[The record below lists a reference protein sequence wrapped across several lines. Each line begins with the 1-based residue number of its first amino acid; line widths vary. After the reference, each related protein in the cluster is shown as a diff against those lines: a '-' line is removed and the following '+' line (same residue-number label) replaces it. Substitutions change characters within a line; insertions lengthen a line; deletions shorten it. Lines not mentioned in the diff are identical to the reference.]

1 MREAAVPTP
10 RSYPRYPSTASVQ
23 IQVAHAWEGGSRLS
37 IPGTLLNVSRGG
49 AGVAISWVLPP
60 RTLLTLLFPEAP
72 ELRLPAE
79 IVWTS
84 MAPESSPASAIYGV
98 RWMTH
103 IPRHWLATMVPGH
116 GVSGG
121 PEESSPPRT

>member
-1 MREAAVPTP
+1 MKEEAATIP
-10 RSYPRYPSTASVQ
+10 RLHPRFPFEAPVQ
-23 IQVAHAWEGGSRLS
+23 IQVAHAWEGASRLS

-49 AGVAISWVLPP
+49 AGVAIPWVLPP
-60 RTLLTLLFPEAP
+60 RTLLILLFPEAP

-84 MAPESSPASAIYGV
+84 RAPESSPASSTYGV

>member
-1 MREAAVPTP
+1 MKEEAAPIP
-10 RSYPRYPSTASVQ
+10 RTHPRFPSKAPVQ
-23 IQVAHAWEGGSRLS
+23 IQVSHAWEGASRLS
-37 IPGTLLNVSRGG
+37 IPGTLVNVSRGG
-49 AGVAISWVLPP
+49 AGVAIPWVFPP
-60 RTLLTLLFPEAP
+60 RTLLTLLFPEEP